1 MCRGGDRHTRHVRKN
16 NVRCADTQYICKS
29 YKIEIHHNIRD
40 IYIYLSID
48 RSIYLY
54 IYSSICL
61 FIYLST
67 NTNIHRSIEYR
78 AHSHFDARNVSKMH
92 VRTRLR
98 MCVCLC
104 VCTIHHLPPTLS
116 PSLTL
121 SPPSAPTPPP
131 PLPRTLKHR
140 YRFRNPSHFLS
151 RHIILKHPPPRPRPQ
166 VL

>member
-1 MCRGGDRHTRHVRKN
+1 MRGERRRESFHVNVPFYKCARAETQYMCRGGDRHTRHVRKN

-116 PSLTL
+116 PFALFVLHFFLCAPYTISLQ
-121 SPPSAPTPPP
+121 PC
-131 PLPRTLKHR
+131 PLL
-140 YRFRNPSHFLS
+140 
-151 RHIILKHPPPRPRPQ
+151 
-166 VL
+166 